1 LRTARACSEV
11 RVGKR
16 PDTSQPDH
24 LGLEQVITPVE
35 PKIFAAIALVAV
47 SNTALINVIMASRLV
62 YGMARQG
69 IIPSALGRV
78 DGARGTPVVAIL
90 FTTAIAFV
98 LIATGDLGT
107 LADMTVLLLLCVF
120 VVVNISVLVL
130 RRDRVH
136 HDHFR
141 IPAAIP
147 SIGVV
152 ISFAVMT
159 TKDADIFLRAAVLLV
174 VGVVL
179 YGVKVLLTGP
189 RGPFQTEELEV
200 LKG

>member
-1 LRTARACSEV
+1 
-11 RVGKR
+11 
-16 PDTSQPDH
+16 
-24 LGLEQVITPVE
+24 
-35 PKIFAAIALVAV
+35 
-47 SNTALINVIMASRLV
+47 MSRLQA
-62 YGMARQG
+62 G
-69 IIPSALGRV
+69 
-78 DGARGTPVVAIL
+78 DGARGTPVVAIV

-120 VVVNISVLVL
+120 VVVNIAVLVL
-130 RRDRVH
+130 RRDPVD

-141 IPAAIP
+141 IPTVVPAA
-147 SIGVV
+147 GVV

-159 TKDADIFLRAAVLLV
+159 TKDADIFLRAAVLLA

-179 YGVKVLLTGP
+179 YGVNVLLTGP
-189 RGPFQTEELEV
+189 RGPFETEELEV